1 MYYDINNTLSY
12 NALFNI
18 VLGGRGIGKSYQWK
32 IKAVRDFLKKG
43 KQFGYIR
50 RYKDELLKPQTSILM
65 TLLKIKFFR
74 IRK

>member
-32 IKAVRDFLKKG
+32 IKAVRDFLKKVNSSDIFVDI
-43 KQFGYIR
+43 K
-50 RYKDELLKPQTSILM
+50 TSC
-65 TLLKIKFFR
+65 
-74 IRK
+74 